1 MNVEIHR
8 PRPDVAVITP
18 EGRID
23 AVSGPEF
30 RKILK
35 QQPEQ
40 GAPFLVIDL
49 QQVPFMDSSGL
60 SALVSALKAAR
71 KHNGTVILVRPTPQ
85 VRMTLQMSML
95 DRIFVIHNTVEDAL
109 ESLSSL
115 PTTTSS

>member
-1 MNVEIHR
+1 MRVEVHR
-8 PRPDVAVITP
+8 PRPDVVIVEP

-30 RKILK
+30 RKLLK
-35 QQPEQ
+35 QQPEH

-49 QQVPFMDSSGL
+49 QKVPFMDSSGL

-71 KHNGTVILVRPTPQ
+71 KHNGTVVLVRPTPQ

-95 DRIFVIHNTVEDAL
+95 DRIFAIHDSIEEAL
-109 ESLSSL
+109 EALSSL
-115 PTTTSS
+115 LTTS